1 MVLRI
6 VPYIVTGKVD
16 ISKILG
22 TPEDEEKNTIRI
34 KEIITPATIPTIQT
48 GIRKAYSEGF
58 KSPIIEMGIPNSSV
72 EEWTY
77 QPAPQDQISIQQQQQ
92 QSTVPSK
99 RGKSSPTGKDRIKK
113 QSKWSADE
121 DALITILRGK
131 GMKWED
137 ISKRLPNRS
146 PISCRLHYQNYLERR
161 SEWDEDKKNK
171 LARLYERFK
180 ADMWAKIAEEMAIPW
195 RAAEAMHWQIGERG
209 MAQRAGVTPFTFSNV
224 ATSPP
229 QRVRRASQPTIGATR
244 RDYPSQVTQLPS
256 VAELTAGIPAYAT
269 HPSAGMHTTSP
280 PRSPPSPSTLEAY
293 RTNPRPHE
301 RRI

>member
-1 MVLRI
+1 MKTRRTNL
-6 VPYIVTGKVD
+6 
-16 ISKILG
+16 
-22 TPEDEEKNTIRI
+22 
-34 KEIITPATIPTIQT
+34 PAYMK
-48 GIRKAYSEGF
+48 GN
-58 KSPIIEMGIPNSSV
+58 SPIDPEL
-72 EEWTY
+72 
-77 QPAPQDQISIQQQQQ
+77 ISIR
-92 QSTVPSK
+92 S
-99 RGKSSPTGKDRIKK
+99 IH
-113 QSKWSADE
+113 
-121 DALITILRGK
+121 
-131 GMKWED
+131 
-137 ISKRLPNRS
+137 RLTE
-146 PISCRLHYQNYLERR
+146 H
-161 SEWDEDKKNK
+161 
-171 LARLYERFK
+171 RFK

>member
-6 VPYIVTGKVD
+6 VPFIVTGKVD

-22 TPEDEEKNTIRI
+22 TPEGEEKDTIRSA
-34 KEIITPATIPTIQT
+34 EPRIPSTVQT
-48 GIRKAYSEGF
+48 EIRKAHSEGF
-58 KSPIIEMGIPNSSV
+58 KSPVIEMGIPNSSI
-72 EEWTY
+72 EEWSY
-77 QPAPQDQISIQQQQQ
+77 QASPQDQISIQQT
-92 QSTVPSK
+92 SMVPTK
-99 RGKSSPTGKDRIKK
+99 RVKNSPTGKDRIKK

-244 RDYPSQVTQLPS
+244 RDYPPQVTQLPS

-269 HPSAGMHTTSP
+269 HHPSAGMHTTSP

-293 RTNPRPHE
+293 RTNPRAHE
-301 RRI
+301 RRS